1 MGFLGKSRLLVA
13 VTVAAALSL
22 TACNSA
28 GQQANGGGAAA
39 AGQGKSAFDTL
50 RGLTDAVKAKSTT
63 AKSAHF
69 TFTGSAAGEELKG
82 EGDYTFGAT
91 PGMQMTIDTPDG
103 AVSMR
108 LIDSIVYI
116 KTPQELEPGKAWI
129 KLDLNDKDNPLAAM
143 LGKSLESARQTD
155 PTKTLEQLADVSEI
169 TGVKAE
175 EVNGQK
181 TTRYSLSVDVAKL
194 QGKAAE
200 MGMDPSSVAEIE
212 KAGVKTI
219 PADVWINADD
229 LPVRYVM
236 EFPVKS
242 EKVKIQADYSDWG
255 KAVDIT
261 APPADQVAE
270 FPTG

>member
-1 MGFLGKSRLLVA
+1 MGKSRLLVA
-13 VTVAAALSL
+13 VTAVATLSL
-22 TACNSA
+22 TACDSA
-28 GQQANGGGAAA
+28 SPQATGGTVAAA
-39 AGQGKSAFDTL
+39 PGQGKSAFDTL

-69 TFTGSAAGEELKG
+69 TFIGSAAGQEFKG
-82 EGDYTFGAT
+82 EGDYTFGTT
-91 PGMQMTIDTPDG
+91 PGMQMTIDTPEG

-108 LIDSIVYI
+108 LVDPIVYI
-116 KTPQELEPGKAWI
+116 KTPQELEPGKPWL
-129 KLDLNDKDNPLAAM
+129 KLDLNDKDNPLAAT

-169 TGVKAE
+169 TGVKDE

-181 TTRYSLSVDVAKL
+181 TTRYSLTVDVAKL
-194 QGKAAE
+194 KGKAAG
-200 MGMDPSSVAEIE
+200 MGMDPDSIAEIE
-212 KAGVKTI
+212 KAGVKSV
-219 PADVWINADD
+219 PADVWVNADS